1 MLRLFWHVIEVI
13 RDRDIHGFRAEHT
26 CNKQRFPSLPFPS
39 LPFPLPSLF
48 LSSFVLL
55 GNIREIPTDKV
66 KLLLSEARK
75 VFSNEPSLLQLNTPA
90 EGNMT
95 VCGDVHGQFVDVEHI
110 FELGGVPSSDN
121 VFIFNGDLVDRGS
134 QSLEIVLT
142 LFAHKLLD
150 NKSVYVLRG
159 NHETVSINS
168 RYGFKGEVLE
178 MFGVDVYEDI
188 ASVFNQLPYAAV
200 LHEDTLVVHGGP
212 VGCNDYVNLEA
223 IECIKRGNP
232 S

>member
-1 MLRLFWHVIEVI
+1 M
-13 RDRDIHGFRAEHT
+13 
-26 CNKQRFPSLPFPS
+26 
-39 LPFPLPSLF
+39 
-48 LSSFVLL
+48 
-55 GNIREIPTDKV
+55 
-66 KLLLSEARK
+66 
-75 VFSNEPSLLQLNTPA
+75 
-90 EGNMT
+90 NMT

-121 VFIFNGDLVDRGS
+121 VFIFNDLVDKS

-178 MFGVDVYEDI
+178 MFGEGI
-188 ASVFNQLPYAAV
+188 
-200 LHEDTLVVHGGP
+200 
-212 VGCNDYVNLEA
+212 
-223 IECIKRGNP
+223 
-232 S
+232 